1 MTSFQSNDQGQFKVM
16 LYPGTYTIVPASD
29 APIMSPGSQ
38 IKTVTVGQTGPT
50 TVTLEFD
57 TGIR

>member
-1 MTSFQSNDQGQFKVM
+1 M